1 MACQVSCGNQDLIL
15 GHPKVCEMVQ
25 FRKYEKPLAD
35 RGLDLSYFLA
45 EILQKSLLQLSRGL
59 SRLFADDA
67 EALVEF
73 GEDLVRG
80 ECPCLYRLL
89 DLRFSCVLTNLLID
103 IRSPFGPISHI
114 AEQHQEN
121 FSRVSC

>member
-1 MACQVSCGNQDLIL
+1 
-15 GHPKVCEMVQ
+15 MVQ
-25 FRKYEKPLAD
+25 FRKYEKPFGD

-80 ECPCLYRLL
+80 ECPCFYRLF
-89 DLRFSCVLTNLLID
+89 DLRFLCVSPSD
-103 IRSPFGPISHI
+103 I
-114 AEQHQEN
+114 
-121 FSRVSC
+121 